1 MRYADLIL
9 INADRNNNR
18 SCVMKQIS
26 DTIFVSEIKR
36 VDDKGRAYPR
46 KFPMTVWDSYYA
58 DKLKEGYIDR
68 NADNSLSTRL
78 VKTTSLA
85 GNWQNYKPIE
95 DKKVRCFWEFLLEE
109 SQKALHENYDIEAE
123 KVSAEMI
130 QQAKKK
136 IEQISLIAAS
146 DVFTKDDIRECNA
159 LLTDLFIL
167 IPRKMAV
174 VSDCLITNTDD
185 VDDPHYIGNVLTR
198 EEDLLAAMDVNRI
211 MKHNIATSELTH
223 PESLGIH
230 IQPHS
235 RERERAVKEMMG
247 NESYLYSMG
256 FTVCND
262 RTRRLFDAYCQKSKI
277 KTGHPVPPTQVQHMH
292 HIDRSVI
299 QVYHGTANINGLSLL
314 AQGFKRHAN
323 AKITGRLFGDGGYG
337 ALQLLKSLGYCD
349 IMGSFWRHGRSD
361 KGIMF
366 LYNVAVTQAKHLTRH
381 SSGGVRHY
389 TAENISPYDTV
400 YAHRGY
406 NMGYSNLRNDEIIAY
421 RPDEG
426 QMDVSDVI
434 FLKGSLR

>member
-26 DTIFVSEIKR
+26 DAIFVSEIKR

-78 VKTTSLA
+78 VKTTGLA
-85 GNWQNYKPIE
+85 GNWQNYKPIK
-95 DKKVRCFWEFLLEE
+95 DKNVRYFWEFLLEE
-109 SQKALHENYDIEAE
+109 SQKAIRENYDIEAE

-130 QQAKKK
+130 QQAKEK
-136 IEQISLIAAS
+136 IRTLSFIASS
-146 DVFTKDDIRECNA
+146 DSFTKDDIKECNS

-167 IPRKMAV
+167 IPRKMTV
-174 VSDCLITNTDD
+174 VSDCLITPTDD
-185 VDDPHYIGNVLTR
+185 INDPHYIGNVIMR
-198 EEDLLAAMDVNRI
+198 EEDLLSAMDVNRT
-211 MKHNIATSELTH
+211 MSNTAVTSNLTH

-235 RERERAVKEMMG
+235 RVRERFVKEMMG
-247 NESYLYSMG
+247 KESYLYSMG
-256 FTVCND
+256 FSVCND
-262 RTRRLFDAYCQKSKI
+262 KTRGLFNSYCQNGRI
-277 KTGHPVPPTQVQHMH
+277 KTENPIPPTQVPYVKNL
-292 HIDRSVI
+292 DRSVI
-299 QVYHGTANINGLSLL
+299 QVFHGTANINGMSLL
-314 AQGFKRHAN
+314 AKGFQRYSGA
-323 AKITGRLFGDGGYG
+323 IRTGSLFGIAGYG
-337 ALQLLKSLGYCD
+337 ALEILKSLGYCS
-349 IMGSFWRHGRSD
+349 ISGSFWRHGNSD
-361 KGIMF
+361 KGIIF
-366 LYNVAVTQAKHLTRH
+366 IYNVAVTQIKHLTSH
-381 SSGGVRHY
+381 SSGGVKHY
-389 TAENISPYDTV
+389 TAENIAPYDTV

-406 NMGYSNLRNDEIIAY
+406 NMGGSRLKKDEIMAY
-421 RPDEG
+421 RPEEG